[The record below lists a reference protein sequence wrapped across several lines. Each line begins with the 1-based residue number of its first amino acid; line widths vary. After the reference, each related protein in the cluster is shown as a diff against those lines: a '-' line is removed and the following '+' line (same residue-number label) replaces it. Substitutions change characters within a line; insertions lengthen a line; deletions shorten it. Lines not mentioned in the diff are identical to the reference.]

1 MMFTSFDDF
10 SFLKILSFLKAHE
23 SEFLS
28 GQDMSDILK
37 ISRVAVWKD
46 IKKIRSLGYKIESK
60 QNLGYRLID
69 SSELLLPWEITQN
82 LNTKFLGKRVY
93 YFDSTDST
101 QNFAMEIASNDKENG
116 TVIISKKQTVGRGR
130 MKRKW
135 KSPTGGIWMSIIIH
149 PKFDVSYTTLV
160 PIATSLAL
168 CMAIEKILKIKPEL
182 KWPNDV
188 TLKGKKVAGVL
199 VDTSIISNEIENV
212 VLGIGINFK
221 IKPHELASTIKKTPN
236 FYGVTTL
243 VKKNE
248 KALPLV
254 QQFLYELENVFQ
266 LINSRRIKKIKSEWT
281 KRSSTIGRN
290 VSIITSEGN
299 VNGKAVKIDSDGA
312 LIISKGKKAEKILV
326 GDIIR
331 MINRYILI
339 TFF

>member
-1 MMFTSFDDF
+1 MLTSFDDF

-46 IKKIRSLGYKIESK
+46 IKKIRLLGYKIESK
-60 QNLGYRLID
+60 QNLGYRLVD

-116 TVIISKKQTVGRGR
+116 TVVISKKQTGGRGR

-199 VDTSIISNEIENV
+199 VDTSIISNEIENM

-236 FYGVTTL
+236 FYGVATL

-248 KALPLV
+248 RALPLV
-254 QQFLYELENVFQ
+254 HQFLYELEKVFQ
-266 LINSRRIKKIKSEWT
+266 LINSRRIRKIKNEWT

-312 LIISKGKKAEKILV
+312 LIISKGKKAERILV
-326 GDIIR
+326 GDI
-331 MINRYILI
+331 
-339 TFF
+339 THDQ

>member
-1 MMFTSFDDF
+1 MFTSFDHS
-10 SFLKILSFLKAHE
+10 SFLKILSFLKAHK

-60 QNLGYRLID
+60 QNMGYRLVD

-82 LNTKFLGKRVY
+82 LNTEFLGKRIY

-101 QNFAMEIASNDKENG
+101 QNFAMKIASNDNENG
-116 TVIISKKQTVGRGR
+116 TIVISKKQRGGRGR

-135 KSPTGGIWMSIIIH
+135 KSPAGGIWMSIIIH
-149 PKFDVSYTTLV
+149 PKFDVSYATLV
-160 PIATSLAL
+160 PIATSLAI
-168 CMAIEKILKIKPEL
+168 CMAIEKILKIRPEL

-199 VDTSIISNEIENV
+199 VDTSMVSNQIENM

-243 VKKNE
+243 VKKKENP
-248 KALPLV
+248 LPLI

-266 LINSRRIKKIKSEWT
+266 LINSRRIKKIKNEWT

-290 VSIITSEGN
+290 VSVISNGSSI
-299 VNGKAVKIDSDGA
+299 NGKAIKIDSDGA
-312 LIISKGKKAEKILV
+312 LIISKGKKMERILV
-326 GDIIR
+326 GDISQ
-331 MINRYILI
+331 
-339 TFF
+339 

>member
-1 MMFTSFDDF
+1 MFTSFDDF

-46 IKKIRSLGYKIESK
+46 IKKIRLLGYKIESK

-82 LNTKFLGKRVY
+82 LNTKFLGKRVN

-101 QNFAMEIASNDKENG
+101 QNFAMKIASNDKENG
-116 TVIISKKQTVGRGR
+116 TVVISKKQTGGRGR

-199 VDTSIISNEIENV
+199 VDTSIISNEIENM

-236 FYGVTTL
+236 FYGVATL

-248 KALPLV
+248 RALPLV
-254 QQFLYELENVFQ
+254 HQFLYELENVFQ
-266 LINSRRIKKIKSEWT
+266 LINSRRIRKIKNEWT

-312 LIISKGKKAEKILV
+312 LIISKGKKAERILV
-326 GDIIR
+326 GDI
-331 MINRYILI
+331 
-339 TFF
+339 TQ

>member
-1 MMFTSFDDF
+1 MMLTSFDDF

-46 IKKIRSLGYKIESK
+46 IKKIRLLGYKIESK
-60 QNLGYRLID
+60 QNLGYRLVD

-116 TVIISKKQTVGRGR
+116 TVVISKKQTGGRGR

-199 VDTSIISNEIENV
+199 VDTSIISNEIENM

-236 FYGVTTL
+236 FYGVATL

-290 VSIITSEGN
+290 VSIITGEGN

-326 GDIIR
+326 GDIT
-331 MINRYILI
+331 YDQ
-339 TFF
+339 

>member
-1 MMFTSFDDF
+1 MMLTSFDDF

-93 YFDSTDST
+93 YFDSIDST
-101 QNFAMEIASNDKENG
+101 QNFAMKIASNDKENG

-236 FYGVTTL
+236 FYGVATL

-248 KALPLV
+248 KALLLV

-290 VSIITSEGN
+290 VSIITGEGN

-326 GDIIR
+326 GDIT
-331 MINRYILI
+331 YDQ
-339 TFF
+339 

>member
-1 MMFTSFDDF
+1 MMLTSFDDF

-46 IKKIRSLGYKIESK
+46 IKKIRLLGYKIESK
-60 QNLGYRLID
+60 QNLGYRLVD

-93 YFDSTDST
+93 HFDSTDST

-116 TVIISKKQTVGRGR
+116 TVVISKKQTGGRGR

-199 VDTSIISNEIENV
+199 VDTSIISNEIENM

-236 FYGVTTL
+236 FYGVATL

-248 KALPLV
+248 RALPLV
-254 QQFLYELENVFQ
+254 HQFLYELENVFQ
-266 LINSRRIKKIKSEWT
+266 LINSRRIRKIKNEWT

-312 LIISKGKKAEKILV
+312 LIISNGKKAERILV
-326 GDIIR
+326 GDI
-331 MINRYILI
+331 
-339 TFF
+339 TQ

>member
-1 MMFTSFDDF
+1 MLTSFDNF
-10 SFLKILSFLKAHE
+10 SFIKILSFLKAHE

-69 SSELLLPWEITQN
+69 SSELLLPWEVTQN
-82 LNTKFLGKRVY
+82 LNTEFLGKRVY
-93 YFDSTDST
+93 YFDTIATT
-101 QNFAMEIASNDKENG
+101 QNFAMKIASRNNENG
-116 TVIISKKQTVGRGR
+116 TVVISKKQTGGRGR

-135 KSPTGGIWMSIIIH
+135 KSPAGGIWMSIILH
-149 PKFDVSYTTLV
+149 PKFDVSYATLV

-168 CMAIEKILKIKPEL
+168 CIAIEKILKIKPEL

-188 TLKGKKVAGVL
+188 TLKGKKIAGIL
-199 VDTSIISNEIENV
+199 IDTSIVSNEIENM

-221 IKPHELASTIKKTPN
+221 IKPHELANAIKKTPN
-236 FYGVTTL
+236 FYGVATL

-248 KALPLV
+248 NALPLV
-254 QQFLYELENVFQ
+254 QQFLCELENIFR
-266 LINSRRIKKIKSEWT
+266 LIDSGRIKKIKNGWT

-290 VSIITSEGN
+290 VSIITNEGN
-299 VNGKAVKIDSDGA
+299 LNGKAVKIDSDGA
-312 LIISKGKKAEKILV
+312 LIISKGKKIERILV
-326 GDIIR
+326 GDIT
-331 MINRYILI
+331 YDQ
-339 TFF
+339 

>member
-199 VDTSIISNEIENV
+199 VDTSIISNEIENM

-236 FYGVTTL
+236 FYGVATL

-290 VSIITSEGN
+290 VSIITGEGN
-299 VNGKAVKIDSDGA
+299 INGKAVKIDSDGA

-326 GDIIR
+326 GDIT
-331 MINRYILI
+331 YDQ
-339 TFF
+339 

>member
-199 VDTSIISNEIENV
+199 VDTSIISNEIENM

-236 FYGVTTL
+236 FYGVATL

-290 VSIITSEGN
+290 VSIITGEGN

-312 LIISKGKKAEKILV
+312 LIISKGKKAERILV
-326 GDIIR
+326 GDI
-331 MINRYILI
+331 
-339 TFF
+339 THDQ